1 MLCVLVRV
9 LGGARWQRH
18 IAEANTVSHL
28 LNIHICPESRAEA
41 ILADACTSIVVDN
54 TCTDTSNILIK
65 QGSGDTGAAMNC
77 MRPNQIQQRALEEA
91 RTEEIRQI
99 PAIFPQTF
107 FPRLR
112 AKNCHGYFGAELRRA
127 GGGK

>member
-54 TCTDTSNILIK
+54 TCTNTSNTLIK
-65 QGSGDTGAAMNC
+65 QGSGDTGAAC
-77 MRPNQIQQRALEEA
+77 GLIKSR
-91 RTEEIRQI
+91 
-99 PAIFPQTF
+99 
-107 FPRLR
+107 
-112 AKNCHGYFGAELRRA
+112 KEL
-127 GGGK
+127 